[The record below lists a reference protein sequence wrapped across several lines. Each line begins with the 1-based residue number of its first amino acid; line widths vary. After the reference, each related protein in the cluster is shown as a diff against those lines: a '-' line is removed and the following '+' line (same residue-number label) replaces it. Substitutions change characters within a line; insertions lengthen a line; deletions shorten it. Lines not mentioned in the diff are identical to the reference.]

1 MKCPPKFKKLKEY
14 QGVFVPSIRDLFG
27 RFGEKTKLQK
37 YSVSDTDNGSPI
49 PVLTSKLDDIKE
61 AENRLKTQK

>member
-14 QGVFVPSIRDLFG
+14 QPVFVPSVRDLFG

-37 YSVSDTDNGSPI
+37 YSVSDTDTGEPL
-49 PVLTSKLDDIKE
+49 PVLTSKLDDLKDVE
-61 AENRLKTQK
+61 TRLKTQQ